1 VLADGKNVDG
11 DVRAEPTDLLFVVV
25 RRLSDVLVLKVSVH
39 RDVTLKSV
47 KKNVWGFVYACG
59 FDVHFCTLHNNHAT
73 LEFIDRIN
81 NTSFY
86 SELTNWLDKLEC
98 YNTPGWK

>member
-1 VLADGKNVDG
+1 LHLLEEVLADGKNVDG

-47 KKNVWGFVYACG
+47 KKSLSFVYACG
-59 FDVHFCTLHNNHAT
+59 FYVHFYTTISPL
-73 LEFIDRIN
+73 
-81 NTSFY
+81 
-86 SELTNWLDKLEC
+86 
-98 YNTPGWK
+98 

>member
-1 VLADGKNVDG
+1 MHLLEEVLADGKNVDG

-47 KKNVWGFVYACG
+47 KKKTFGVSF
-59 FDVHFCTLHNNHAT
+59 TLAVS
-73 LEFIDRIN
+73 
-81 NTSFY
+81 TSIFAHY
-86 SELTNWLDKLEC
+86 TTI
-98 YNTPGWK
+98 TPL

>member
-1 VLADGKNVDG
+1 MHLLEEVLADGKNVDG

-47 KKNVWGFVYACG
+47 KKKTFEVSF
-59 FDVHFCTLHNNHAT
+59 TLAVS
-73 LEFIDRIN
+73 
-81 NTSFY
+81 TSIF
-86 SELTNWLDKLEC
+86 T
-98 YNTPGWK
+98 YNTTISPL